1 MSIPS
6 ASMSSSCTRGSSLAL
21 PRVPP
26 KLRSHES
33 LVQSGRPRFS
43 GRKYFCKPLDDS
55 STWPSAS
62 MMEKDFMLRSLNW
75 TGTDLFICPQF
86 IEKTALRH
94 LIEIAPV
101 DHFRG
106 LDVFRPRFSFGDVF
120 KDRLNS
126 FGLDLQTP
134 LHDFDFRGVRR
145 LDNLLIGDAEVLAED
160 LESEFLVAVQNLR
173 GF

>member
-62 MMEKDFMLRSLNW
+62 
-75 TGTDLFICPQF
+75 I

-160 LESEFLVAVQNLR
+160 LESEFLVAV
-173 GF
+173 